1 MKSGIKPKMLL
12 PFDYNLLI
20 LVIEHAYMVCPGTF
34 IVLFWKLK
42 GTSVYWPWSK
52 GIHSSKAKSPNWRWL
67 PTLKTQFLGFVGPL
81 GREAIGFLFARAI
94 PWPTTRP
101 SRYTYFDQR
110 ELCSR
115 GVAFWTEELHLFCC
129 CANCS
134 SPIYLT
140 QHYLLILFGMT
151 GNTQVF
157 LKE

>member
-1 MKSGIKPKMLL
+1 MQH
-12 PFDYNLLI
+12 PFDYNLFI
-20 LVIEHAYMVCPGTF
+20 LVAEHANVVCPGTF
-34 IVLFWKLK
+34 IIVFFENWKEPPLTDLDLK
-42 GTSVYWPWSK
+42 GFIVIK
-52 GIHSSKAKSPNWRWL
+52 LLKSPNWRWL

>member
-67 PTLKTQFLGFVGPL
+67 PTSKTNFLGFVGSL
-81 GREAIGFLFARAI
+81 GTKTIDFWFARAI

-101 SRYTYFDQR
+101 IIHKPPHDTNQSCPCT
-110 ELCSR
+110 
-115 GVAFWTEELHLFCC
+115 
-129 CANCS
+129 NI
-134 SPIYLT
+134 PKI
-140 QHYLLILFGMT
+140 HYLIACT
-151 GNTQVF
+151 SKGNAQALLLLSIIDTC
-157 LKE
+157 